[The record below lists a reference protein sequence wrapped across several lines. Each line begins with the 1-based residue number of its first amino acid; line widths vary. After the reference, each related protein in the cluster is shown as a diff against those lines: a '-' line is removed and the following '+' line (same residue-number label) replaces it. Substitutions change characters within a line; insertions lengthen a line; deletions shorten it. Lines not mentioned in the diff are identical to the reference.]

1 MNTNKSNKNIAQTKK
16 IIRSRT
22 GKSRTVKSR
31 IPSRNN
37 AIKKIYN
44 RDYYGTELLPI
55 TNILN
60 YINANFNEFVI
71 DKERKKN
78 EHKHEVE
85 FDDFFV
91 IDDILERKEKKA
103 DINIIIKKNPNMSLK
118 KLLAS
123 ILYLKSFSW
132 FESGK
137 MNISSFKSQI
147 GKDVSRVS
155 LKINNEDY
163 IIEYPPD
170 GGSLNYYKTADDFNI
185 KIMNVLSTFSVIDF
199 DLVNKIGIIMCQNL
213 FNFITE
219 TITLMI
225 MKKIQPEMSV
235 VTRPN
240 KSILINLTKNEQS
253 IIINFESL
261 LSITYNGDLDIQY
274 TCGKLKFTLLIDL
287 KKNTY
292 NFSEFILNYD
302 NEGCNPESNNQPSS
316 SNQQSNNNQP
326 ESNNENKGMSDA
338 IKYGIPMGII
348 ATGLVGAPFLL
359 GALGGKNKKIKR
371 KRKSK
376 KNKRKSGNKKYF
388 YS

>member
-123 ILYLKSFSW
+123 IL
-132 FESGK
+132 
-137 MNISSFKSQI
+137 
-147 GKDVSRVS
+147 
-155 LKINNEDY
+155 
-163 IIEYPPD
+163 
-170 GGSLNYYKTADDFNI
+170 
-185 KIMNVLSTFSVIDF
+185 
-199 DLVNKIGIIMCQNL
+199 
-213 FNFITE
+213 
-219 TITLMI
+219 
-225 MKKIQPEMSV
+225 
-235 VTRPN
+235 
-240 KSILINLTKNEQS
+240 
-253 IIINFESL
+253 
-261 LSITYNGDLDIQY
+261 
-274 TCGKLKFTLLIDL
+274 
-287 KKNTY
+287 
-292 NFSEFILNYD
+292 
-302 NEGCNPESNNQPSS
+302 
-316 SNQQSNNNQP
+316 
-326 ESNNENKGMSDA
+326 
-338 IKYGIPMGII
+338 
-348 ATGLVGAPFLL
+348 
-359 GALGGKNKKIKR
+359 
-371 KRKSK
+371 
-376 KNKRKSGNKKYF
+376 
-388 YS
+388 

>member
-163 IIEYPPD
+163 VIEYPPD

-185 KIMNVLSTFSVIDF
+185 KIMNILSTFSVIDF